1 MKSGQIHTGHVVL
14 SQSSINRALRAA
26 IIALTASFLLGS
38 QVAQSQQS
46 NSSMNMLGYK
56 DPGTSTLI
64 GVLVTGGGQFYSG
77 ETTKGATL
85 LGIGLGSLVLGAA
98 ASGTSCGTYASY
110 SSCSTN
116 TTPLLIG
123 TLAYIGT
130 WVYGI
135 MDAGNAAR
143 RHNTSLGMKT
153 IGATPMV
160 RVLAD
165 GRKGMGISVALP

>member
-1 MKSGQIHTGHVVL
+1 MALDRTENKSSMLV
-14 SQSSINRALRAA
+14 
-26 IIALTASFLLGS
+26 IATTASILLVG
-38 QVAQSQQS
+38 QTARSQQN

-56 DPGTSTLI
+56 DPGTATLI

-85 LGIGLGSLVLGAA
+85 LGIGLGSLVVGAA
-98 ASGTSCGTYASY
+98 ASGTSCGTYSSY

-116 TTPLLIG
+116 TAPLLLG
-123 TLAYIGT
+123 TLAYLGT

-143 RHNTSLGMKT
+143 RHNTSLGLM
-153 IGATPMV
+153 
-160 RVLAD
+160 
-165 GRKGMGISVALP
+165 